1 MPAVMTSRKPSVR
14 SAARTPTRRQALFG
28 MGALCALPM
37 LAGAQRVF
45 AAPMAMTA
53 RALNPDLLAR
63 ALAAREQHIGRIANP
78 DRLALVDFSRP
89 SREPRFTILDIASGQ
104 GVAMLVAHGRGSD
117 PMHSGWLEQFSNEHG
132 SLASSRGAYLSTIR
146 YTGMHGDS
154 QRLIG
159 LDADN
164 ANAEARAIVIHPA
177 DYVSKAIIDMQGKL
191 GRSEGCFA
199 LCRDDI
205 AMALALLGEGT
216 LLFADRI

>member
-1 MPAVMTSRKPSVR
+1 MPS
-14 SAARTPTRRQALFG
+14 RRQALLG
-28 MGALCALPM
+28 IGALCALPM
-37 LAGAQRVF
+37 LAGGHRVF
-45 AAPMAMTA
+45 AAPMAA
-53 RALNPDLLAR
+53 AAPALNPELLAR
-63 ALAAREQHIGRIANP
+63 AMAAREQHIGRIANP
-78 DRLALVDFSRP
+78 DRIALVDFSQP
-89 SREPRFTILDIASGQ
+89 SRDPRFTILDIASGQ
-104 GVAMLVAHGRGSD
+104 GVSMLVAHGRGSD

-132 SLASSRGAYLSTIR
+132 SLASSRGAYLSAIR

-159 LDADN
+159 LDPDN

-216 LLFADRI
+216 LLFADRV